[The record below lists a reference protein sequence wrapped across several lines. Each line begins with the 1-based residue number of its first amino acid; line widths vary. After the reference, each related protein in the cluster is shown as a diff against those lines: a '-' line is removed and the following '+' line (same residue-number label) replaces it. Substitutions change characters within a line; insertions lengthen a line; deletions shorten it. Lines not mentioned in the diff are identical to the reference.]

1 MDFEPTP
8 AQREI
13 VTRVAA
19 FASRR
24 SNGRPGA
31 EGEFPREAWRELGA
45 FGVLGLSVPEAHG
58 GLGLD
63 TLGTALAIE
72 ALGRRCSDC
81 GLVFSAC
88 AHLFACAMPIADHA
102 SEALKARVL
111 PRLASGEAIGA
122 NAITE
127 AEAGS
132 DVYSLRAR
140 AIRDGD
146 RYRLT
151 GTKTYVTN
159 AAIANVFVV
168 YASTSPE
175 DGHLGIT
182 A

>member
-88 AHLFACAMPIADHA
+88 AHLFACAMPIAEPA
-102 SEALKARVL
+102 SDPLKSRVP
-111 PRLASGEAIGA
+111 PRPRSGECV
-122 NAITE
+122 
-127 AEAGS
+127 GS
-132 DVYSLRAR
+132 DPV
-140 AIRDGD
+140 
-146 RYRLT
+146 
-151 GTKTYVTN
+151 
-159 AAIANVFVV
+159 
-168 YASTSPE
+168 
-175 DGHLGIT
+175 
-182 A
+182 